1 MYIEQTE
8 IKNFKGIAEMS
19 LEFAPG
25 INLLIGN
32 NGVGKTT
39 VLEALS
45 LSLQPYFSRMKGV
58 TKKRNYFQRSAF

>member
-32 NGVGKTT
+32 
-39 VLEALS
+39 
-45 LSLQPYFSRMKGV
+45 
-58 TKKRNYFQRSAF
+58 RNYFQRSAF

>member
-32 NGVGKTT
+32 NGVGK
-39 VLEALS
+39 
-45 LSLQPYFSRMKGV
+45 RCNKKG
-58 TKKRNYFQRSAF
+58 NYFQRSAF